1 MWCFFLGAQAAADA
15 GPGAQGADSFYLS
28 PQHVKIPAMCT
39 HLLFMGTGEV
49 PQLLPHFTEL
59 YNKLLSRQLRSELCS
74 PSQSSRDRHIFHWA
88 TWELKAVFKGIVG
101 FWSNAFSLN
110 NNMKTLTFDQK
121 ALKEPINVH
130 MEMLLWYLAKV
141 SVSRQAHQQVIS
153 PATPGSS
160 TASLAL
166 SFQHNHI
173 CEIYKMFISNL
184 LSGKKG
190 SYTMLT
196 CLCLLWFAFFTSSC
210 DMFFKKA
217 SRPNWKSTQLLNR
230 KV

>member
-1 MWCFFLGAQAAADA
+1 MGSIPHHGDALLGCSDSSRCWCRRSGCRQF
-15 GPGAQGADSFYLS
+15 LS
-28 PQHVKIPAMCT
+28 PPHVKIPATCT
-39 HLLFMGTGEV
+39 HLPWVGTGKV
-49 PQLLPHFTEL
+49 PQLLPHFAEL
-59 YNKLLSRQLRSELCS
+59 SKLLSRQLSSEHCS
-74 PSQSSRDRHIFHWA
+74 PSQSSRDRHIFHQA
-88 TWELKAVFKGIVG
+88 TWELKAVFRGIAG

-110 NNMKTLTFDQK
+110 NIMKTLTFNQK

-130 MEMLLWYLAKV
+130 MEMLRWYLAKV

-166 SFQHNHI
+166 PFQHNHI
-173 CEIYKMFISNL
+173 CEIYKIFISNL
-184 LSGKKG
+184 LSQEKD

-196 CLCLLWFAFFTSSC
+196 CLRSLWFAFFTSSC

-217 SRPNWKSTQLLNR
+217 SRPN
-230 KV
+230 